1 MDLWGGGQKMKDIWG
16 STNVVSTL
24 LKEDLNTNNGFE
36 LGEYL
41 KVKRTRGVAS

>member
-16 STNVVSTL
+16 STNVVFTL

-41 KVKRTRGVAS
+41 KVKRTRGVGS